1 MAKWLVET
9 TRGTGAGRVLG
20 FALALA
26 AGVAAPMVA
35 AAEMPVV
42 KLQTVKVSDADEE
55 GNTTW
60 KFEALNPDVRLR
72 PCGA

>member
-1 MAKWLVET
+1 MLT
-9 TRGTGAGRVLG
+9 TGAGAARPPP
-20 FALALA
+20 FALRA
-26 AGVAAPMVA
+26 VQPTQ
-35 AAEMPVV
+35 V
-42 KLQTVKVSDADEE
+42 KNVSGRLLVGLRWWSDADEE

>member
-1 MAKWLVET
+1 MQPTQVKNVSGRLLVGL
-9 TRGTGAGRVLG
+9 RWW
-20 FALALA
+20 
-26 AGVAAPMVA
+26 
-35 AAEMPVV
+35 
-42 KLQTVKVSDADEE
+42 SDADEE